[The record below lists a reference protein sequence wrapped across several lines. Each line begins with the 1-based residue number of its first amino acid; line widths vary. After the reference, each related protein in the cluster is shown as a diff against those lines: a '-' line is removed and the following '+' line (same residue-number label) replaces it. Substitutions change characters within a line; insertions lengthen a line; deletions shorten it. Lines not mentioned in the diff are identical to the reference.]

1 MRQDITR
8 TLTRAQRVFAEFTT
22 GQKTVAIV
30 GTAALLLAGFVVFQW
45 AATPSYTPLFSGL
58 APKDA
63 SAVVDE
69 LDTRGVPYEL
79 KDGGATVM
87 VPHDE
92 LYQTRIALSG
102 EGLPSDTSDGYSIL
116 DSQDLSTSQF
126 KEQTDFK
133 RAMEGELARTIEGID
148 GVQTAVVHLAMPAKQ
163 LFTDQQDP
171 TTASVLVATRPGS
184 TLGPGQVQAV
194 VHLVAS
200 SIDGLSPEQVTLAD
214 STGAMLSAPGGSG
227 SSGSTTAS
235 ATANDQQVNDFQ
247 DRMRGQLQAL
257 LDRVLGAG
265 NSTAQVTANLS
276 FDKLITKTT
285 RYFDDPMTLTS
296 AETSE
301 TYTGAD
307 AAGASGAGGV
317 VSPDAQI
324 QGQGTAADKTG
335 ANEYRKKSLTS
346 DNVMNTTVEEREA
359 APGGVESLHVGVV
372 LDSAAPNGVN
382 SMEVETL
389 VASALG
395 IDAQRGD
402 TVQVTAM
409 PFNRSVEEANAEQL
423 AAAAADES
431 NAKMMSMLRTG
442 LLVVLV
448 LGLALAAWVRSRRR
462 GQVGELENS
471 LTWVKQLR
479 EDTPGAPLPVGAESP
494 AMVALRS
501 SERAE
506 AAAVTD
512 EGGIAGHRPEEVAA
526 VLSGWL
532 AGKP

>member
-8 TLTRAQRVFAEFTT
+8 TLTRAQRVFGAFTT
-22 GQKTVAIV
+22 GQKTVAII

-87 VPHDE
+87 VPHDS

-116 DSQDLSTSQF
+116 DNQDLSTSQF

-184 TLGPGQVQAV
+184 TMGPSQVQAV

-200 SIDGLSPEQVTLAD
+200 SIDGLSPDQVTLAD
-214 STGAMLSAPGGSG
+214 STGAMLSAPGSG
-227 SSGSTTAS
+227 SQGSSTAS
-235 ATANDQQVNDFQ
+235 ATANDQQVADFQ
-247 DRMRGQLQAL
+247 NRMRVQLQAL

-276 FDKLITKTT
+276 FDKLVTKTT
-285 RYFDDPMTLTS
+285 RYFDDPMTLAS
-296 AETSE
+296 AEISE
-301 TYTGAD
+301 TYTGPD
-307 AAGASGAGGV
+307 AGAGGV

-324 QGQGTAADKTG
+324 QGQADTADTAG
-335 ANEYRKKSLTS
+335 ANEYSKKSSTS

-402 TVQVTAM
+402 TVQVSAM
-409 PFNRSVEEANAEQL
+409 PFDRSVEEANAEKL
-423 AAAAADES
+423 AAAAAEEGS
-431 NAKMMSMLRTG
+431 AKMMSMLRTG
-442 LLVVLV
+442 LLVVLA

-471 LTWVKQLR
+471 LTWVEQLR
-479 EDTPGAPLPVGAESP
+479 EDTPGVPLPAGAESP
-494 AMVALRS
+494 AMAALRS

-506 AAAVTD
+506 AAALGDAAGLV
-512 EGGIAGHRPEEVAA
+512 GHRPEEVAA